1 MSIFNSHKGLIKNS
15 NSIAKRL
22 ALKPKSFSLVLNRV
36 GTVRMEDLVLNAIED
51 LGMSVLAEM
60 CDEIMM
66 KAWQTFIVSQTC
78 TLLGIRNT
86 SEFNTAFSTSILV
99 STCSGGEAPKED
111 SATPTRKLTF
121 GKDTMKITR
130 PPTRM
135 LTSGEDTMKITRPV
149 MVGSV
154 NILEASDDML
164 VSIIRQAQD
173 QIKIDSDIAKLSQK
187 FMRKE
192 GVLRGIIAL
201 CLLQLDKE
209 AEEL

>member
-111 SATPTRKLTF
+111 SATPTR
-121 GKDTMKITR
+121 
-130 PPTRM
+130 M

>member
-121 GKDTMKITR
+121 G
-130 PPTRM
+130 
-135 LTSGEDTMKITRPV
+135 EDTMKITRPV